1 MPSSPIILTLV
12 PQEDPTS
19 AQSISFLDTDWFRVH
34 LGGTRIRDR
43 YSSRASFHS
52 VDFTFDEDS
61 LTSNHAEISVQ
72 HGVVFIT
79 PLQDDKTVCVNDH
92 PLTSKETIR
101 IGHLDQVRLSLYE
114 PYDDV
119 VNSVI
124 VLQVHLTSLPLPL
137 LPNEHQALRYRFPH
151 VSTTPTVLHALYKL
165 SSSTLQLQAEL
176 ASTKQQLQDALEAAA
191 AHTCTPPAP
200 PRSYGQLLN
209 DLRQSDRPSPLEAA
223 SKLAPTSSSSSPS
236 SSPLSP
242 APYPLPSIS
251 SSVQSECSP
260 SSRPAPASTSAATSV
275 LTSVL
280 RSSSVPESLTSS
292 VTSVPTSV
300 LRPRSS
306 SPPSSSLPEPIRTSP
321 PLSEVSSTSDSQH
334 VHRSEAGVARNS
346 ASTTGARSNL
356 SFTRDH
362 ERRGHISSLSA
373 VETNQNIA
381 SMELALDRVRTQL
394 HGIAVIMVFA
404 FFFLIVCVL
413 FLSWSL

>member
-200 PRSYGQLLN
+200 PRSINVCGNLGT
-209 DLRQSDRPSPLEAA
+209 DLGTEVIIGSGVLDLFSNFGTYLGTATEIIITAILFA
-223 SKLAPTSSSSSPS
+223 S
-236 SSPLSP
+236 
-242 APYPLPSIS
+242 
-251 SSVQSECSP
+251 
-260 SSRPAPASTSAATSV
+260 
-275 LTSVL
+275 
-280 RSSSVPESLTSS
+280 
-292 VTSVPTSV
+292 
-300 LRPRSS
+300 
-306 SPPSSSLPEPIRTSP
+306 
-321 PLSEVSSTSDSQH
+321 
-334 VHRSEAGVARNS
+334 
-346 ASTTGARSNL
+346 
-356 SFTRDH
+356 
-362 ERRGHISSLSA
+362 
-373 VETNQNIA
+373 
-381 SMELALDRVRTQL
+381 
-394 HGIAVIMVFA
+394 
-404 FFFLIVCVL
+404 
-413 FLSWSL
+413 